1 MNKKSVARR
10 SKTVMVLLFFAASL
24 IVVGLVLR
32 NRIGVLLTSYT
43 ENQTSKRA
51 QAFALLVE
59 EKFNSEFDNLSY
71 IASKLETSPKNVNDL
86 MPRFYNRA
94 GIRQGLLDID
104 GDALYGYSLDIY
116 KYEGI
121 QSSFRGEKVIT
132 FSEDDGLLL
141 TCPVFHGSNI
151 RYVLYRFY
159 PQDTLGDQFS
169 TEIYEDLGK
178 ICVSTRDGKIVVP
191 FYDNDEED
199 LKWFRRKEIR
209 DCFTSMH
216 MEMEVSVAV
225 ARNVD
230 TDRGEVLLFEAEIP
244 GTDFLVT
251 GYVPKSVAAEG
262 IGNINLLVVWV
273 FGLLMLLVMI
283 GAIYLM
289 RSRIKIR
296 ESDALREA
304 KAVAEEAS
312 RAKSD
317 FLANMSHEIRTP
329 INAVMGMDEM
339 ILRESA
345 DESIITYANN
355 IKTASNTLLGLI
367 NDILDFSKIEAGKIE
382 IIPVEYD
389 IASMINDL
397 VNMIYTRADD
407 KGLEMFLDF
416 DPNLPRKLYGDEVRI
431 KQVITNILT
440 NAVKYTEEGSV
451 TFHIGFDKNK
461 LERDSIFLHVSV
473 IDTGIGIREE
483 DMDKLFSEFERI
495 EEKRNRHIEGTGLGM
510 TITKQM
516 LELMGSSLK
525 VESTYGEGS
534 IFYFSLKQKVVDKEP
549 LGDYEETYRRSIIE
563 RAAYHEKFTAPEA
576 EVLVVDDNPMNLMVI
591 NSLLKQTL
599 VQVDTAESGAE
610 CLKKSAEKKYDIIFL
625 DHMMPDMDGVDTL
638 RGLRADEGNPNV
650 DTATVC
656 LTANAISGAR
666 EQYIEEGF
674 DDYLAKP
681 IDPDMLEEMMMQYL
695 PKEKLQAPSETEA
708 AASEAGGESI
718 IPDYIKDIDEI
729 NIDTGIK
736 NYAGDEEAYLE
747 TLKVFSVSA
756 GNYADEIRDYYN
768 SGDISNTTI
777 KIHALKSTLRI
788 IGATDIGEFA
798 QSLENA
804 GKAGDTA
811 TLDAKLDELLNR
823 SMSIAKALSPLADE
837 PENPEEDD
845 DALPIIDKN
854 VLQGC
859 LMRIRKYAE
868 GRDDVGIEEILD
880 ELSEY
885 RIPEEEK
892 DRIARI
898 RQAVDEFDFEAV
910 EAAFE

>member
-1 MNKKSVARR
+1 MNKRSVARR

-43 ENQTSKRA
+43 ENQTSKSA

-71 IASKLETSPKNVNDL
+71 IAGKLETSPKDVNDL

-132 FSEDDGLLL
+132 FSEDDGLLF

-244 GTDFLVT
+244 GTDFLIT

-563 RAAYHEKFTAPEA
+563 RATYHEKFTAPEA

-625 DHMMPDMDGVDTL
+625 DHMMPDKDGVDTL
-638 RGLRADEGNPNV
+638 RELRADEGNPNAG
-650 DTATVC
+650 TAVVC
-656 LTANAISGAR
+656 LTANAISGAK

-681 IDPDMLEEMMMQYL
+681 IDPDMLEDMMMHYL

-718 IPDYIKDIDEI
+718 IPDYIKAIDEI

-747 TLKVFSVSA
+747 TLKVYSVSA
-756 GNYADEIRDYYN
+756 GNYVDEIREYYQ
-768 SGDISNTTI
+768 SGDLSNTTI

-788 IGATDIGEFA
+788 IGATDLGEFA

-811 TLDAKLDELLNR
+811 TLDAQLDELMNE
-823 SMSIAKALSPLADE
+823 SMSIARALSPLADE

-845 DALPIIDKN
+845 DALPLIDKN

-868 GRDDVGIEEILD
+868 GRDDVGIEDILD